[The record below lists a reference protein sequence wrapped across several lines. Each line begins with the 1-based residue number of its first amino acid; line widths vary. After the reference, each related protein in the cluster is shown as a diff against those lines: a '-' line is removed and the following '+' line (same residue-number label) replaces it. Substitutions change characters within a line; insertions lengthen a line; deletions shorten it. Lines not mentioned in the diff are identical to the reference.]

1 MLHHADEQMPD
12 SRLPNPFAAVHFTLS
27 CAQLQQLPPP
37 ELPEVAFAGRSN
49 AGKSS
54 ALNALAGS
62 KQIARVSKTPG
73 RTQLIN
79 YFEVDGVGR
88 LVDLPGY
95 GYAAVPVE
103 IRRGWGRLVGGYL
116 ETRENLRGVVLVMDI
131 RHPMTELDQQML
143 AWTQSYG
150 RSCHVLLTKSDK
162 LGFGAAKNQLQKV
175 RSELKQ
181 LAQPPSV
188 QLYSSET
195 KSGVDEAREVVKN
208 WFTATT

>member
-1 MLHHADEQMPD
+1 MLHQA
-12 SRLPNPFAAVHFTLS
+12 NPFASAQFTMS
-27 CAQLQQLPPP
+27 CAQLDQLPSP

-54 ALNALAGS
+54 ALNTFTGR

-79 YFEVDGVGR
+79 YFEVDGLAQ

-95 GYAAVPVE
+95 GYAKVPEPV
-103 IRRGWGRLVGGYL
+103 RRSWGALVGGYV
-116 ETRENLRGVVLVMDI
+116 EMRENLCGLVVVMDI
-131 RHPMTELDQQML
+131 RHPLTDLDQQML
-143 AWTQSYG
+143 AWG
-150 RSCHVLLTKSDK
+150 RTSGRRCHVLLTKADK
-162 LGFGAAKNQLQKV
+162 LGFGAAKNQLQNV
-175 RSELKQ
+175 QAELKK

-195 KSGVDEAREVVKN
+195 KLGVEEAR
-208 WFTATT
+208 ATVSGWLK